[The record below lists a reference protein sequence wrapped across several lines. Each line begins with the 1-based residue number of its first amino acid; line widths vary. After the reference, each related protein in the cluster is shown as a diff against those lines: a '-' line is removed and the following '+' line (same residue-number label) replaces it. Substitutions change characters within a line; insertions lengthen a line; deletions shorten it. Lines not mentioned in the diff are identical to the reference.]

1 MRQRSLIWQ
10 ENEMP
15 YVDIE
20 AQISENGETEADSE
34 EKKTATKRDINP
46 VRWLIRKCNIDPQG
60 RFIRTWDLIFLLS
73 CLIAVS
79 VDPLFFYLPVINEHR
94 RCLTLDSRLKITAT
108 CLRSVLDFISLSDI
122 ILRFICPFTNEDSPD
137 QQHGQTNLIKDAW
150 PIAKRYLFSRYFLID
165 ILAILPAP
173 QVAVPIIF
181 SDVGS
186 QTYWKIFLGA
196 VVLFQYVLRVLRIFR
211 VWSKVEKSATI
222 FKAVSWLNAGNYFYL
237 YLFASYVLGAFWYFS
252 SIQRLMDCWHLAC
265 KRNKG
270 CNPSSFFCDHDDGN
284 HIFKKEWCPVKTPN
298 STAFDFGIF
307 LEALQSVKA
316 SPFLQKC
323 LFCSWWGVRNLS
335 SLGQNLQ
342 TSPYEWENVF
352 AIFITISGL
361 LLFLYF
367 IGNVQ
372 MYMHLKKYKKLEITY
387 MDKDDKA
394 RMKAKEKKAEEWI
407 SINQLPDHMKQEIM
421 SCIRQKLG
429 KKEDIDTENPFP
441 HLPKHLSTEIRR
453 HLCLPQLKKVPM
465 FQEKSE
471 KQLHLICNELKQVYY
486 NEDSYIVRQ
495 GEPLD
500 RMLFLTQGIVW
511 KFRTFNGGET
521 ALRETAL
528 GIEKGDFIGEQ
539 LLTWGFK
546 GSSAPNLSKL
556 PISKETIK
564 THTKVEAFALLANVL
579 RTLVPKVQEEDT
591 VKSEAV
597 QENTPVEGNLESAG
611 DGENAGHH
619 SR

>member
-1 MRQRSLIWQ
+1 MW
-10 ENEMP
+10 

-20 AQISENGETEADSE
+20 TQIPENGETEADSE
-34 EKKTATKRDINP
+34 ENKTATKRDINP
-46 VRWLIRKCNIDPQG
+46 VRWLIRKCNIDPEG

-79 VDPLFFYLPVINEHR
+79 VDPLFFYLPVINEDR
-94 RCLTLDSRLKITAT
+94 KCLTVDNRLKITAT
-108 CLRSVLDFISLSDI
+108 CLRSVLYFISLADI
-122 ILRFICPFTNEDSPD
+122 ILQFICPFTNEDAPD
-137 QQHGQTNLIKDAW
+137 QQHGQTNLVKDAW
-150 PIAKRYLFSRYFLID
+150 PIANRYLFSRYFLID

-173 QVAVPIIF
+173 QVRDTFGSARCGKSDILENVPGRCC
-181 SDVGS
+181 SLS
-186 QTYWKIFLGA
+186 
-196 VVLFQYVLRVLRIFR
+196 
-211 VWSKVEKSATI
+211 
-222 FKAVSWLNAGNYFYL
+222 
-237 YLFASYVLGAFWYFS
+237 VLGAFWYFS

-265 KRNKG
+265 KRHKG
-270 CNPSSFFCDHDDGN
+270 CNPSSLFCDHDDGN
-284 HIFKKEWCPVKTPN
+284 HILINEWCSTKPPD

-307 LEALQSVKA
+307 REALQSVTA

-352 AIFITISGL
+352 AIFITIFGL

-367 IGNVQ
+367 SGNMQ
-372 MYMHLKKYKKLEITY
+372 MYMHLKKYKKLEISY

-407 SINQLPDHMKQEIM
+407 SKNQLPDHMKKEIM

-429 KKEDIDTENPFP
+429 KKEDIDTVNPFL
-441 HLPKHLSTEIRR
+441 HLPKHLSAEIRR

-471 KQLHLICNELKQVYY
+471 KQLHLICDELKQVYC

-539 LLTWGFK
+539 LLTWGFN

-556 PISKETIK
+556 PISTETIK

-611 DGENAGHH
+611 DGDNAGHH

>member
-1 MRQRSLIWQ
+1 MRQRSLNRP
-10 ENEMP
+10 ENDQTPFM
-15 YVDIE
+15 DIE
-20 AQISENGETEADSE
+20 AQIPENGETEADSE
-34 EKKTATKRDINP
+34 EKKTVTKRDINP

-79 VDPLFFYLPVINEHR
+79 VDPLFFYLPVINEDR
-94 RCLTLDSRLKITAT
+94 KCLTLDNRLKITAT
-108 CLRSVLDFISLSDI
+108 CLRSVLDFISLGDI
-122 ILRFICPFTNEDSPD
+122 ILQFICPFTDEDASD
-137 QQHGQTNLIKDAW
+137 QHGQTNLVKDAW
-150 PIAKRYLFSRYFLID
+150 PIAKRYLFSQYFLID

-186 QTYWKIFLGA
+186 QTYWQMFLGT
-196 VVLFQYVLRVLRIFR
+196 VVLFQYIPRVLRIFR
-211 VWSKVEKSATI
+211 VWSRVDKSAAI
-222 FKAVSWLNAGNYFYL
+222 FKAVTWLNAGNYFYL

-270 CNPSSFFCDHDDGN
+270 CNRSSLFCDHDDGN
-284 HIFKKEWCPVKTPN
+284 NIFINEWCPVKTPD

-307 LEALQSVKA
+307 QDALQSVTA

-352 AIFITISGL
+352 AIFITIFGL
-361 LLFLYF
+361 LMFLYF

-372 MYMHLKKYKKLEITY
+372 MYMHLKKYRKLEINY

-394 RMKAKEKKAEEWI
+394 RMKAKEKNAEEWI
-407 SINQLPDHMKQEIM
+407 SKNELPDHMKQEIM
-421 SCIRQKLG
+421 SCIRQKLR

-453 HLCLPQLKKVPM
+453 HLCLPLLKKVPM
-465 FQEKSE
+465 FGGKSE
-471 KQLHLICNELKQVYY
+471 NQLHLICDKLKQVYH
-486 NEDSYIVRQ
+486 NDDSYIVRQ

-511 KFRTFNGGET
+511 KFRT
-521 ALRETAL
+521 RETTL
-528 GIEKGDFIGEQ
+528 GIEKGHFIGEE
-539 LLTWGFK
+539 LLTWGFN

-556 PISKETIK
+556 PISTETIK

-579 RTLVPKVQEEDT
+579 RTLVPKLQEEDT

-611 DGENAGHH
+611 DGDNAGHH

>member
-1 MRQRSLIWQ
+1 MRQRSLNRP
-10 ENEMP
+10 ENDQTPFM
-15 YVDIE
+15 DIE
-20 AQISENGETEADSE
+20 AQIPENGETEADSE
-34 EKKTATKRDINP
+34 EKKTVTKRDINP

-79 VDPLFFYLPVINEHR
+79 VDPLFFYLPVINEDR
-94 RCLTLDSRLKITAT
+94 KCLTLDNRLKITAT
-108 CLRSVLDFISLSDI
+108 CLRSVLDFISLGDI
-122 ILRFICPFTNEDSPD
+122 ILQFICPFTDEDASD
-137 QQHGQTNLIKDAW
+137 QHGQTNLVKDAW
-150 PIAKRYLFSRYFLID
+150 PIAKRYLFSQYFLID

-186 QTYWKIFLGA
+186 QTYWQMFLGT
-196 VVLFQYVLRVLRIFR
+196 VVLFQYIPRVLRIFR
-211 VWSKVEKSATI
+211 VWSRVDKSAAI
-222 FKAVSWLNAGNYFYL
+222 FKAVTWLNAGNYFYL

-270 CNPSSFFCDHDDGN
+270 CNRSSLFCDHDDGN
-284 HIFKKEWCPVKTPN
+284 NIFINEWCPVKTPD

-307 LEALQSVKA
+307 QDALQSVTA

-352 AIFITISGL
+352 AIFITIFGL
-361 LLFLYF
+361 LMFLYF

-372 MYMHLKKYKKLEITY
+372 
-387 MDKDDKA
+387 
-394 RMKAKEKKAEEWI
+394 
-407 SINQLPDHMKQEIM
+407 
-421 SCIRQKLG
+421 
-429 KKEDIDTENPFP
+429 
-441 HLPKHLSTEIRR
+441 
-453 HLCLPQLKKVPM
+453 VPM
-465 FQEKSE
+465 FGGKSE
-471 KQLHLICNELKQVYY
+471 NQLHLICDKLKQVYH
-486 NEDSYIVRQ
+486 NDDSYIVRQ

-511 KFRTFNGGET
+511 KFRT
-521 ALRETAL
+521 RETTL
-528 GIEKGDFIGEQ
+528 GIEKGHFIGEE
-539 LLTWGFK
+539 LLTWGFN

-556 PISKETIK
+556 PISTETIK

-579 RTLVPKVQEEDT
+579 RTLVPKLQEEDT

-611 DGENAGHH
+611 DGDNAGHH

>member
-1 MRQRSLIWQ
+1 MRQRSLTWQ
-10 ENEMP
+10 ENETP

-20 AQISENGETEADSE
+20 AQIPENGETEADSE
-34 EKKTATKRDINP
+34 EKKTATKRDSNP

-79 VDPLFFYLPVINEHR
+79 VDPLFFYLPVINEDR
-94 RCLTLDSRLKITAT
+94 TCLTLDNRLKITAT

-137 QQHGQTNLIKDAW
+137 QQHGQTNLVKDAW
-150 PIAKRYLFSRYFLID
+150 PIAKRWQFQLYFQIWEVRHIGKYSWALSFS
-165 ILAILPAP
+165 
-173 QVAVPIIF
+173 F
-181 SDVGS
+181 SMC
-186 QTYWKIFLGA
+186 
-196 VVLFQYVLRVLRIFR
+196 R
-211 VWSKVEKSATI
+211 E
-222 FKAVSWLNAGNYFYL
+222 FYE
-237 YLFASYVLGAFWYFS
+237 S
-252 SIQRLMDCWHLAC
+252 S
-265 KRNKG
+265 
-270 CNPSSFFCDHDDGN
+270 
-284 HIFKKEWCPVKTPN
+284 EY
-298 STAFDFGIF
+298 
-307 LEALQSVKA
+307 
-316 SPFLQKC
+316 
-323 LFCSWWGVRNLS
+323 GVS

-352 AIFITISGL
+352 AIFVTILGL
-361 LLFLYF
+361 LLCLYF

-372 MYMHLKKYKKLEITY
+372 MYMHLKKNRKLELTY

-407 SINQLPDHMKQEIM
+407 SKNQLPDHMKKEIM

-471 KQLHLICNELKQVYY
+471 KQLHLICDELKQVYY

-500 RMLFLTQGIVW
+500 RMLFLTQGYAL
-511 KFRTFNGGET
+511 KFRSGET
-521 ALRETAL
+521 ALRRSI
-528 GIEKGDFIGEQ
+528 GKGDFIGEQ
-539 LLTWGFK
+539 LLTWGFN
-546 GSSAPNLSKL
+546 GSSAPNLSEL
-556 PISKETIK
+556 PISTETIK
-564 THTKVEAFALLANVL
+564 THNKVEAFALLANVL
-579 RTLVPKVQEEDT
+579 RTLVPKVQEVDT

-597 QENTPVEGNLESAG
+597 QKNTPVEGNLESYYTALQRHEHLRSEIEEG
-611 DGENAGHH
+611 DLVD
-619 SR
+619 